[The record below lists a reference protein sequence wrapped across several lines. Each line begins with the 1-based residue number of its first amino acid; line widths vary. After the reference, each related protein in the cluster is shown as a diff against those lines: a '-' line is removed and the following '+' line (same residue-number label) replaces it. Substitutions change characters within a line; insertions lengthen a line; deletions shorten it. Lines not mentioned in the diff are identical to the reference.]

1 VNHIKSLLNNY
12 GEVVEGP
19 ILLTPSLNYD
29 KRGFFLESWNQ
40 VEFNSLI
47 GGEIN
52 FLLDAHSLSKKG
64 VLRGM
69 HYQIPPNQQGKL
81 VRCLIGEIYDVIVDI
96 RQGSPT
102 FRSWIATNISK
113 KNFYQLWIPPGFAHG
128 FLTISDTA
136 EVLYK
141 LTDLWHPESERS
153 IRWNDRTVSIKWP
166 KVNNNNL
173 VVSEKDS
180 KASLFHKLKEVDL
193 F

>member
-1 VNHIKSLLNNY
+1 MTHIKSLLNNY

-19 ILLTPSLNYD
+19 ILFTPSLNYD
-29 KRGFFLESWNQ
+29 ERGFFLESWNQ
-40 VEFNSLI
+40 IEFNSLI

-52 FLLDAHSLSKKG
+52 FLLDGHSLSKKG

-81 VRCLIGEIYDVIVDI
+81 VRCIVGEIYDVIVDI

-102 FRSWIATNISK
+102 FSSWIATNISN

-128 FLTISDTA
+128 FLTLSDTA

-141 LTDLWHPESERS
+141 LTDFWCPESERS
-153 IRWNDRTVSIKWP
+153 IRWNDRTISIKWP
-166 KVNNNNL
+166 KVNNNL
-173 VVSEKDS
+173 EVSAKDS
-180 KASLFHKLKEVDL
+180 KASLFHELKEVDL

>member
-1 VNHIKSLLNNY
+1 MNYIKSLLNNY

-29 KRGFFLESWNQ
+29 ERGFFVESWNQ
-40 VEFNSLI
+40 IEFNSLI

-52 FLLDAHSLSKKG
+52 FLLDGHSLSKKG

-81 VRCLIGEIYDVIVDI
+81 VRCIKGEIYDVIVDI
-96 RQGSPT
+96 RQGSAT
-102 FRSWIATNISK
+102 FSSWIATNISN
-113 KNFYQLWIPPGFAHG
+113 KNFCQLWIPPGFAHG

-141 LTDLWHPESERS
+141 LTDFWHPESERS
-153 IRWNDRTVSIKWP
+153 IRWNDRTISIKWP
-166 KVNNNNL
+166 NININL
-173 VVSEKDS
+173 EVSEKDS
-180 KASLFHKLKEVDL
+180 NASLFQELKEEDL